1 MKEIKTKF
9 AIKDIKALDKAA
21 DVSFRAKNVFIRTKE
36 QAEGRQQRDRDSYV
50 EYAEDRI
57 KEGVKTVAR
66 KSGQVV
72 GRYSKKAVP
81 IQAKQM
87 ILGKSSPGQES
98 ERVIRKYTPANE
110 LTKKRF
116 AQSKDKARF
125 SQNRMMQ
132 AVESNNAQTA
142 QNYVFIPT
150 EKAIWRI
157 ATQKVSSAGHNTQQ
171 SVRSDGRTIKET
183 ANCTIKLAQR
193 SVKTTKYSVK
203 MAIKTPQAAKTATKT
218 AQSVQRARQAA
229 QVSARAGT
237 VSAKT
242 AVKVMTVTI
251 KAIIAAA
258 KGIVAL
264 IAAGGW
270 IALVI
275 ILVICLA
282 GLLSGSAFGV
292 FLSNESYDPNTPNM
306 SELVSLVNEEFAAE
320 IQRIRDENPHD
331 SLELAGNGS
340 NVLVRSWRDI
350 LAVYA
355 VKVAANPENGR
366 EVATL
371 DESKAEILREVF
383 WNMNK
388 IDYWLETI
396 DHKDTVTTI
405 LYIEVISKSYA
416 DMIAEYGFNAQQ
428 VKMLNELMQEEY
440 QQLFM
445 RLIGSQADITL
456 SP

>member
-36 QAEGRQQRDRDSYV
+36 QAEGRQQKDRDSYV

-57 KEGVKTVAR
+57 REGVKTVAR

-72 GRYSKKAVP
+72 GRYSKKVVP

-87 ILGKSSPGQES
+87 ILEKSSPGQES

-116 AQSKDKARF
+116 AQSKVKARF

-132 AVESNNAQTA
+132 TVKSNNAQTA
-142 QNYVFIPT
+142 QNSVFIPT
-150 EKAIWRI
+150 EKAWRI
-157 ATQKVSSAGHNTQQ
+157 ATQKVSSAGRNTQQ

-183 ANCTIKLAQR
+183 ANRTIKLAQR
-193 SVKTTKYSVK
+193 SVKTTKCSVI
-203 MAIKTPQAAKTATKT
+203 MAIKTPQAAKTAAKT

-229 QVSARAGT
+229 LVAARAGT

-251 KAIIAAA
+251 KVIIAAA
-258 KGIVAL
+258 KGLVAL

-306 SELVSLVNEEFAAE
+306 TELVSLVNEEFAAE
-320 IQRIRDENPHD
+320 IQRIRDENTHD
-331 SLELAGNGS
+331 SLELSGNGS
-340 NVLVRSWRDI
+340 SDIVTNWRDI

-355 VKVAANPENGR
+355 VKVAADPENGR

-388 IDYWLETI
+388 IDYWLEI
-396 DHKDTVTTI
+396 VEHEDSATTI

-445 RLIGSQADITL
+445 RLTGSQADITL